1 MEQKYNLEIL
11 GYDNVSV
18 IYPTTT
24 TVTATV
30 NVGSLSYT
38 QGVAVPADRT
48 KLCVKNDVVNSV
60 FLISMD

>member
-1 MEQKYNLEIL
+1 MEQKYNLAIL

-24 TVTATV
+24 TVTATM

-48 KLCVKNDVVNSV
+48 KLCVKKRCS
-60 FLISMD
+60 